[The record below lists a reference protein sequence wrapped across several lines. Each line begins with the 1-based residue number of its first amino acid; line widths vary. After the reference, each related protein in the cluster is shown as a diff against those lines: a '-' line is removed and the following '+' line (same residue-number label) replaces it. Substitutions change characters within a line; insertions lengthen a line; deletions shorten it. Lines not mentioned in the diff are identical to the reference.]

1 MNKAHALLSTPEVR
15 CQESPTKVA
24 LGNKLQAFD
33 PNAVSM
39 VCARS
44 NPKAL
49 PSFTM
54 GRSNGQRAP
63 CTLRFRRGDSSTYQN
78 RPKMKLS
85 TAVLLP
91 TEDLD
96 WSAPRR
102 DYPTDMLLHQ
112 LFETQAAKTPEAT
125 AVVYEDQ
132 TLSYRQLDQAAD
144 ALACRLH
151 AAGVGPGALVA
162 LLCQS

>member
-1 MNKAHALLSTPEVR
+1 TCAPPRTNLLQTARPWHAKSVPSYMTPKQIMIYDTTLR
-15 CQESPTKVA
+15 DGT
-24 LGNKLQAFD
+24 QAEGI
-33 PNAVSM
+33 
-39 VCARS
+39 
-44 NPKAL
+44 
-49 PSFTM
+49 SF
-54 GRSNGQRAP
+54 SDRAA

-78 RPKMKLS
+78 RPKVKLS

-144 ALACRLH
+144 ALACRLQ
-151 AAGVGPGALVA
+151 AA
-162 LLCQS
+162 